1 MIRINLLYILL
12 VSFVIFIIAF
22 SSLDNS
28 KIELKQQTAE
38 LNKIIVL
45 TNQYNYLQKTW
56 SQKRILKKIKNLAKL
71 SKLKNISYMDKKNQ
85 LTITIVN
92 ENFHKIDKFIN
103 KISN

>member
-45 TNQYNYLQKTW
+45 ANQYNYLQKTW